1 MGRLKY
7 KGYTG
12 SVEYD
17 ADSNTFVGKVL
28 GLKHNL
34 ILFEGDNVE
43 ALKQDFE
50 DAVDDYFQYCFEKNI
65 EPEKPYNGNVVL
77 RMTSDLHQ
85 KAVEKAASLGI
96 SLNEFIKRAVT
107 AAL

>member
-12 SVEYD
+12 SVDYD
-17 ADSNTFVGKVL
+17 NDSNTFVGKVL

-34 ILFEGDNVE
+34 ILFEGDNVD
-43 ALKQDFE
+43 ALKKDFE
-50 DAVDDYFQYCFEKNI
+50 ESIDFYLRHCSEKGI
-65 EPEKPYNGNVVL
+65 EPERPYNGNVVL

-85 KAVEKAASLGI
+85 QAVEKAASLGI
-96 SLNEFIKRAVT
+96 SLNEFIKRAVS

>member
-50 DAVDDYFQYCFEKNI
+50 VPI
-65 EPEKPYNGNVVL
+65 
-77 RMTSDLHQ
+77 
-85 KAVEKAASLGI
+85 
-96 SLNEFIKRAVT
+96 
-107 AAL
+107 